1 VCSWAGGSARRAAT
15 RRTGAREVRKL
26 RDPAKVAR
34 SVRMAV
40 ESFRGRVPP
49 FRGRVPPFR
58 GRVPPSASP
67 PARRPAQEDK
77 SKAPLLVRRKAVEES
92 DE

>member
-1 VCSWAGGSARRAAT
+1 MARRAAT

-26 RDPAKVAR
+26 KDPAKVAR

-40 ESFRGRVPP
+40 ESFRGRVAPK
-49 FRGRVPPFR
+49 G
-58 GRVPPSASP
+58 PPSV
-67 PARRPAQEDK
+67 RQRLEDK
-77 SKAPLLVRRKAVEES
+77 SKAPFLARKKPVEER

>member
-40 ESFRGRVPP
+40 ESFRGRIVA
-49 FRGRVPPFR
+49 
-58 GRVPPSASP
+58 PSLKPGAP
-67 PARRPAQEDK
+67 RRLEDK
-77 SKAPLLVRRKAVEES
+77 SKAPFLARKKPVEER